1 MIEVKIR
8 KFTTTRKLI
17 WIFILIPHH
26 LTLSLMRAIQWTPG
40 RGCWASG
47 GGWIGWQASSGWAL
61 IRYPAS
67 PESGMA
73 SPNLQFTIYSSDT
86 VSHRGQPYL
95 AGKSS
100 YILMGL
106 KFVTFSTTTSL
117 SIGLRLMWT
126 RKHTVK
132 DREFVI
138 FVSCYVTENHILFSV
153 IHDLSSFLKNKQ

>member
-1 MIEVKIR
+1 MNDLLTDLHNTIINNSNNTSFKQVLVHSPANFPYVRERGFLVGLGQEVNVQVDATGNQ
-8 KFTTTRKLI
+8 F
-17 WIFILIPHH
+17 
-26 LTLSLMRAIQWTPG
+26 M
-40 RGCWASG
+40 
-47 GGWIGWQASSGWAL
+47 
-61 IRYPAS
+61 
-67 PESGMA
+67 
-73 SPNLQFTIYSSDT
+73 PNLQFTSQSSDT

-138 FVSCYVTENHILFSV
+138 FLSCYVTDNHILFSV
-153 IHDLSSFLKNKQ
+153 IDGLSSFLKNKQQLYASVTWWSL